1 MQVCCAA
8 AKHGR
13 TNPAC
18 LTLEALRA
26 SVRPKPH
33 SITFVARSQGLRPYL
48 EDHSS
53 NSHSVRMPLLLFNA
67 SLAAQRPTV
76 EALRG
81 QRRKGVSHP
90 YCSRFSGITASQT
103 QHSCHATIKAASH
116 KPGHKR
122 HTGHTRA
129 QPASPAW
136 LPITSRPQHYLQATS
151 KLTKCSHQGLTEGP
165 TVLAANCSLAQ
176 VPAGWNSH
184 QRSHA

>member
-90 YCSRFSGITASQT
+90 YCSRFSGITASKPNTHAMLQSRLHPTSLATNGTLAT
-103 QHSCHATIKAASH
+103 QGHNQHHLPGCPSH
-116 KPGHKR
+116 PGH
-122 HTGHTRA
+122 
-129 QPASPAW
+129 S
-136 LPITSRPQHYLQATS
+136 ITCRPQVSSQSAAI
-151 KLTKCSHQGLTEGP
+151 KDRQ
-165 TVLAANCSLAQ
+165 TVPLCWQQTA
-176 VPAGWNSH
+176 H
-184 QRSHA
+184 